1 MSVSKICAT
10 EGENFTVPD
19 LINSTSKSKVIMK
32 VNYSHYTLF
41 ASLLFFLAKADD
53 QPARI
58 RPISTSEKVSSLRV
72 IPTGV
77 IPTDRALRDVRKTGF
92 ISLPEK
98 LSQQTERIE
107 VQFFND
113 EKPLTFIQT
122 LSWKPNDGLFAWYGE
137 DESKNSS
144 LNLSLNTTNY
154 HYAG

>member
-1 MSVSKICAT
+1 
-10 EGENFTVPD
+10 
-19 LINSTSKSKVIMK
+19 
-32 VNYSHYTLF
+32 LF

-77 IPTDRALRDVRKTGF
+77 IPPDRALRDVRKTGF

-113 EKPLTFIQT
+113 EKHLTFIQT